1 MQSRTVEFNLR
12 IEQLKIDHNFE
23 TYLETLSYFID
34 NETDQE
40 PEQIAKLLNKKIVEE
55 LSKEAS
61 KQGFLKNIEETIS
74 LL

>member
-55 LSKEAS
+55 LSKEGS